1 MATFFEK
8 GEVVWGKIKGYPY
21 WPAIITDFNNN
32 LIYTIKFYNDNSYA
46 KLSSKFLL
54 KYQENKNKIIES
66 NRKNKKLLGAIKSA
80 DIELKKNNGINKINK
95 DNNNFYE
102 TNGNESN
109 KIKID
114 TENIQIKSKDNSNQ
128 DLEPKNL
135 EINNKE
141 KINNLSNKLD
151 IMSGQNNRVNIFSI
165 IKNTKNII
173 NMNNPNSLIMT
184 PTGIEENNIDTLK
197 NNCNLETNNNN
208 NDIFINKN
216 VLNLDKDGE
225 MDLLLPNNKNMDIDL
240 KETDK
245 EKGKKYKKF
254 KKLKK
259 KRKMIEKSDTGEISQ
274 EKYLIKVEIENLEAK
289 NYKKKEI
296 KKKIDNKIKEEKKK
310 REEEDNFIY
319 QIDEYFY
326 KIFELYNTK
335 KFDKLDYEKEHFKKV
350 LLFLSKYKRPNFFE
364 FLKMN
369 NISKYIQYFT
379 CYLKS
384 YDSDLNNLVKK
395 VYNNFLKQF
404 NREFYNNEN
413 K

>member
-80 DIELKKNNGINKINK
+80 DIELKKNNGINKIYK

-102 TNGNESN
+102 INGNENN

-225 MDLLLPNNKNMDIDL
+225 MDLLLSNNKNMDIDL

-245 EKGKKYKKF
+245 EKGKKFKKF

-259 KRKMIEKSDTGEISQ
+259 K
-274 EKYLIKVEIENLEAK
+274 
-289 NYKKKEI
+289 
-296 KKKIDNKIKEEKKK
+296 
-310 REEEDNFIY
+310 
-319 QIDEYFY
+319 
-326 KIFELYNTK
+326 
-335 KFDKLDYEKEHFKKV
+335 
-350 LLFLSKYKRPNFFE
+350 
-364 FLKMN
+364 
-369 NISKYIQYFT
+369 
-379 CYLKS
+379 
-384 YDSDLNNLVKK
+384 
-395 VYNNFLKQF
+395 
-404 NREFYNNEN
+404 
-413 K
+413 